1 MKREDILKQ
10 ATECVI
16 QDRNTTYGEPED
28 SFGLIAAY
36 WSAHLDADVKPS
48 DVAVMMTLLKLARI
62 KGNAQHVD
70 SWIDG
75 AGYLACGGEIVS
87 AAPAEPD
94 RETAMVQAIIREW
107 AQPDNQFQTHLANT
121 VNIRP
126 TNLKGTAY
134 TDSMTYF
141 DGAPV

>member
-1 MKREDILKQ
+1 MKREDILSI
-10 ATECVI
+10 AAEYVSR
-16 QDRNTTYGEPED
+16 DRNSQYGEPENN
-28 SFGLIAAY
+28 FGRIAAY
-36 WSAHLDADVKPS
+36 WSAHLDTNICVS

-62 KGNAQHVD
+62 KGNPDHLD

-107 AQPDNQFQTHLANT
+107 AQPD
-121 VNIRP
+121 
-126 TNLKGTAY
+126 G
-134 TDSMTYF
+134 SMTYF